1 MAGAV
6 ASKAKAPVRECG
18 VKDQVSWA
26 RRRWIGSEETG
37 FTYMKRNFGSRA
49 LPAIAAGLAAAT
61 LAGCSVGPVN
71 LPDIDLS
78 SVTGRLGIVTTS
90 VADAEAAIRAAWTC
104 PVESAELVEPGY
116 LTVGLPADNIAPL
129 LVAKSDGTH
138 AGMDV
143 DVAYAIGD
151 QVGLPVKFVTVADAQ
166 SAVGVSCDVVM
177 GVAGTSQA
185 AAVVGD
191 YAETAVGVFARGGQA
206 SVAAADLAGKTVGI
220 QLGSVSEK
228 TLSAANL
235 GCVEQPFT
243 STNEAMAA
251 LGAGTVDYVVC
262 DAYSGSYLASDYED
276 VTLVGT
282 LDAPATVGVA
292 VGASRTT
299 LYAAV
304 QSAVEA
310 VQSNGQLELIKA
322 DWANG
327 VGTLTSASKLQGLA

>member
-1 MAGAV
+1 
-6 ASKAKAPVRECG
+6 
-18 VKDQVSWA
+18 
-26 RRRWIGSEETG
+26 
-37 FTYMKRNFGSRA
+37 MKRNLGSKA
-49 LPAIAAGLAAAT
+49 LPAIAAGLTAAT
-61 LAGCSVGPVN
+61 LAGCSIGPVT

-78 SVTGRLGIVTTS
+78 GITGKLGVVTAS
-90 VADAEAAIRAAWTC
+90 VADAEAAVKASKTC
-104 PVESAELVEPGY
+104 AVESAELVEPGY
-116 LTVGLPADNIAPL
+116 LTVGLSADNIAPL
-129 LVAKSDGTH
+129 LVTKSDGTSD
-138 AGMDV
+138 GMDV

-151 QVGLPVKFVTVADAQ
+151 QVGLPVKFITVPDAQ
-166 SAVGVSCDVVM
+166 SAVGTTCDIVM
-177 GVAGTSQA
+177 GVSGTTQA

-191 YAETAVGVFARGGQA
+191 FAETAVGVFARGGQTT
-206 SVAAADLAGKTVGI
+206 VAAADLAGKTVGI

-235 GCVEQPFT
+235 GCTELPFT

-262 DAYSGSYLASDYED
+262 DAYSGSYLASDYEG
-276 VTLVGT
+276 VSLVGT
-282 LDAPATVGVA
+282 LDAPVTVGVA

-310 VQSNGQLELIKA
+310 VQTNGQLDLIKA

-327 VGTLTSASKLQGLA
+327 IGTLTSASKLQGLA